1 VQLGQWQLDGDRDAD
16 APGLIF
22 ATAHLMAQ
30 PA

>member
-1 VQLGQWQLDGDRDAD
+1 MQLGQWQLDGDRDAD

-22 ATAHLMAQ
+22 GIAQQMAQ